1 MHGCYE
7 EAFARDGDVG
17 RGGRARLPLTRESN
31 DPRLLKGLR
40 REHRIPADRAVI
52 STNREKKSE
61 EAPLCGHGAERLVV
75 TLDVLLQQH
84 DVIARRGSCQPARG
98 EIVDKAYEIALPR
111 VHVPGSDCQ
120 CDRRRCGWRNDL
132 RPDAGRRD
140 EKETNDAFYIAV
152 AAFVRAADASAA
164 ADRSIVTEV

>member
-1 MHGCYE
+1 MHGGNE
-7 EAFARDGDVG
+7 QAFAGDGDVG
-17 RGGRARLPLTRESN
+17 RGGRARLPLTRKWN

-40 REHRIPADRAVI
+40 GEHGIPADRAVL
-52 STNREKKSE
+52 STNREEKRKE
-61 EAPLCGHGAERLVV
+61 VPLGGHGAEWLVV

-84 DVIARRGSCQPARG
+84 DVFARRGTGQPARR
-98 EIVDKAYEIALPR
+98 EIVHKAHEIALPR